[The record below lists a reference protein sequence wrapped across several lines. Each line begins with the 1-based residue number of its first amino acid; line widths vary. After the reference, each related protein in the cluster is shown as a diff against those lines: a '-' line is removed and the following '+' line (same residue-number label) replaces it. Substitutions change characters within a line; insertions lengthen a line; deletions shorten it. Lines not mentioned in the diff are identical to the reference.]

1 MFVTPAASAVCIS
14 GAERPFVTAT
24 SSIESGV
31 RLLRSAARA
40 IRSLMLK
47 RLLAMAFNFS
57 IPKLVRLIKKAL
69 QASGSSTDCVSGS
82 KGLFV

>member
-1 MFVTPAASAVCIS
+1 MFVTPTASAVCIS
-14 GAERPFVTAT
+14 GTERPFETAT

-57 IPKLVRLIKKAL
+57 IPKFF
-69 QASGSSTDCVSGS
+69 DS
-82 KGLFV
+82 KIGPIN